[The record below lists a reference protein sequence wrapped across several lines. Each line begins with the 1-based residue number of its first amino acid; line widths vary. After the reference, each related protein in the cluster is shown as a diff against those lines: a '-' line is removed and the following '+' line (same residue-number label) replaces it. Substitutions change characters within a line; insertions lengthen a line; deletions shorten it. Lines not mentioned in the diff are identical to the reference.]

1 MGSKRS
7 SEARRRR
14 RQRVLP
20 QIEKVYEE
28 LFEKFP
34 NTFFRDSA
42 EIRPLKKGIYHDI
55 RGTLAVSSRILH
67 GAIGLYTQRRPYSR
81 ALVDGKDRIDLSGKS
96 VEPVTEEERQ
106 HALALLIKTKR
117 RGQEKSNTVDK
128 AGE

>member
-20 QIEKVYEE
+20 QLEKVYEE

-34 NTFFRDSA
+34 NTFFRDLA

-55 RGTLAVSSRILH
+55 RGTLPVSSRILH
-67 GAIGLYTQRRPYSR
+67 GAIGLYTQRQPYLR
-81 ALVDGKDRIDLSGKS
+81 ALADGKDRIDLSGKS

-106 HALALLIKTKR
+106 HALALLKTKR
-117 RGQEKSNTVDK
+117 RGQEKSNAVDK

>member
-20 QIEKVYEE
+20 QLEKVYEE

-34 NTFFRDSA
+34 NTFFRDLA
-42 EIRPLKKGIYHDI
+42 EIRPLKKGIYHEI
-55 RGTLAVSSRILH
+55 RGTLPVSSRILR
-67 GAIGLYTQRRPYSR
+67 GAIGLYTQRQPYLR
-81 ALVDGKDRIDLSGKS
+81 ALADGKDRIDLSGKS

-106 HALALLIKTKR
+106 HAMALLKTKR

>member
-20 QIEKVYEE
+20 QMQKVYEE

-34 NTFFRDSA
+34 NTFFRDLA
-42 EIRPLKKGIYHDI
+42 EIRPLKKGIYHEI
-55 RGTLAVSSRILH
+55 RGTLPVSSRILH
-67 GAIGLYTQRRPYSR
+67 GAIGLYTQRQPYLR
-81 ALVDGKDRIDLSGKS
+81 ALADGKDRIDLSGKS

-106 HALALLIKTKR
+106 HALALLKTKR
-117 RGQEKSNTVDK
+117 RGQEKSNAVDK

>member
-7 SEARRRR
+7 SEARKRR

-55 RGTLAVSSRILH
+55 RGTLPVSSRILH
-67 GAIGLYTQRRPYSR
+67 GAIRLYTQRRPYLR
-81 ALVDGKDRIDLSGKS
+81 AQADGKDRIDLSGKS

-117 RGQEKSNTVDK
+117 RGQEKPNTVDK

>member
-7 SEARRRR
+7 PEARRRR

-20 QIEKVYEE
+20 QMQKVYEE

-34 NTFFRDSA
+34 NTFFRDLA

-55 RGTLAVSSRILH
+55 RGTLPVSSRILH
-67 GAIGLYTQRRPYSR
+67 GAIGLYTQRQPYLR
-81 ALVDGKDRIDLSGKS
+81 ALADGKDRIDLSGKS
-96 VEPVTEEERQ
+96 IEPVTEEERQ
-106 HALALLIKTKR
+106 HALALLKTKR
-117 RGQEKSNTVDK
+117 RGQEKSNAVDK

>member
-20 QIEKVYEE
+20 QMQKVYEE

-34 NTFFRDSA
+34 NTFFRDLA

-55 RGTLAVSSRILH
+55 RGTLPVSSRILH
-67 GAIGLYTQRRPYSR
+67 GAIGLYTQRQPYLR
-81 ALVDGKDRIDLSGKS
+81 ALADGKDRIDLSGKS

-106 HALALLIKTKR
+106 HALALLKTKR
-117 RGQEKSNTVDK
+117 RGQEKSNAVDK

>member
-20 QIEKVYEE
+20 QLEKVYEE

-34 NTFFRDSA
+34 NTFFRDLA
-42 EIRPLKKGIYHDI
+42 EIRPLKKGIYQDI
-55 RGTLAVSSRILH
+55 RGTLPVSSRILH
-67 GAIGLYTQRRPYSR
+67 GAIGLYTQRQPYLR
-81 ALVDGKDRIDLSGKS
+81 ALADGKDRIDLSGKS

-106 HALALLIKTKR
+106 HALALLKTKR
-117 RGQEKSNTVDK
+117 KGQEKANAVDK

>member
-20 QIEKVYEE
+20 QLEKVYEE

-34 NTFFRDSA
+34 NTFFRDLA

-55 RGTLAVSSRILH
+55 RGTLPVSSRILH
-67 GAIGLYTQRRPYSR
+67 GAIGLYTQRQPYLR
-81 ALVDGKDRIDLSGKS
+81 ALADGKDRIDLSGKS

-106 HALALLIKTKR
+106 HALALLKTKR
-117 RGQEKSNTVDK
+117 RGQEKSNAADK